1 MSMRAGSVKHAEYEI
16 IEYITQN
23 IDLSALYAQMAV
35 DVHSKKRFDTAAE
48 NLVKH
53 LDKMAA
59 TRRKSLPK
67 SHPDKED

>member
-1 MSMRAGSVKHAEYEI
+1 MRAASVKHAEYEI
-16 IEYITQN
+16 LEYITQN
-23 IDLSALYAQMAV
+23 IDLSSLHEKMAV

-59 TRRKSLPK
+59 TRRKNLPK
-67 SHPDKED
+67 THPDKED

>member
-1 MSMRAGSVKHAEYEI
+1 
-16 IEYITQN
+16 
-23 IDLSALYAQMAV
+23 MAV

-59 TRRKSLPK
+59 TRRKNLPK
-67 SHPDKED
+67 THPDKED

>member
-1 MSMRAGSVKHAEYEI
+1 MRAASVKHAEYEI
-16 IEYITQN
+16 LEYITQN
-23 IDLSALYAQMAV
+23 IDLSSLHEKMAV
-35 DVHSKKRFDTAAE
+35 DVQSKKRFDTAAE